1 MTITDFTLA
10 LTADTLDDIE
20 KTRISMQ
27 NRYRQM
33 TRTESDADGE
43 ERGFGL
49 PEDSYA
55 VMSVKALVDGLL
67 AQEKEATKIL
77 EKVMKSH
84 ALGPWVKS
92 QKGVGLKQG
101 ARLIA
106 AVGDPYWNTLHDR
119 ARTVTEFWSYA
130 GFGVGEDGGAVKRKK
145 GVKSNWNAKAKM
157 RAFLI
162 AESCLKQKGS
172 PYEIVYRSRRA
183 HTEAVHPD
191 WTKGRHH
198 NDALRIASKEI
209 LKDMWIATR
218 DIYEAR
224 ELTAA

>member
-1 MTITDFTLA
+1 MAITDYTLA
-10 LTADTLDDIE
+10 LSADTLDDIE

-33 TRTESDADGE
+33 IRTETDSDGE
-43 ERGFGL
+43 DRGFGL

-55 VMSVKALVDGLL
+55 VMRVRGIVDSLIE
-67 AQEKEATKIL
+67 QEKEATKIL

-84 ALGPWVKS
+84 ALGSWVKA

-106 AVGDPYWNTLHDR
+106 AIGDPYWNTLHDR
-119 ARTVTEFWSYA
+119 PRSVQEFWSYC
-130 GFGVGEDGGAVKRKK
+130 GYGVGDEGTAVRRKK

-172 PYEIVYRSRRA
+172 PYEIVYRNRRA
-183 HTEAVHPD
+183 HTDVTHPE
-191 WTKGRHH
+191 WSAGRSH
-198 NDALRIASKEI
+198 NDALRVAAKEI
-209 LKDMWIATR
+209 LKDMWIATK
-218 DIYEAR
+218 DIYEQD
-224 ELTAA
+224 

>member
-10 LTADTLDDIE
+10 LSADTLDDIE
-20 KTRISMQ
+20 KTRIGMQ
-27 NRYRQM
+27 NRYGQM
-33 TRTESDADGE
+33 TRTGVDADGV

-55 VMSVKALVDGLL
+55 VMSVKGLVDGLA

-77 EKVMKSH
+77 EKVMKGH
-84 ALGPWVKS
+84 PLAGWVKAS
-92 QKGVGLKQG
+92 KGVGLKQG

-106 AVGDPYWNTLHDR
+106 AVGDPYWNTLHNR
-119 ARTVTEFWSYA
+119 PRTVTEFWSYC
-130 GFGVGEDGGAVKRKK
+130 GFGVAEDGGAVKRKK

-157 RAFLI
+157 RAYLI

-172 PYEIVYRSRRA
+172 PYEIAYRERRA

-209 LKDMWIATR
+209 LKDLWIATR

-224 ELTAA
+224 DNTI

>member
-1 MTITDFTLA
+1 MTITDYTLA
-10 LTADTLDDIE
+10 LSADTLDDIE

-33 TRTESDADGE
+33 VRTETDADGE
-43 ERGFGL
+43 NRGFGL

-55 VMSVKALVDGLL
+55 VMSVKNLVDALQ

-77 EKVMKSH
+77 EKMMKSH
-84 ALGPWVKS
+84 PLGAWVKK

-106 AVGDPYWNTLHDR
+106 AIGDPYWNSLHGR
-119 ARTVTEFWSYA
+119 PRSVTELWSYA
-130 GFGVGEDGGAVKRKK
+130 GFGINDEGTAVKRKK
-145 GVKSNWNAKAKM
+145 GVKSNWNSKAKM

-172 PYEIVYRSRRA
+172 PYEIVYRNRRT
-183 HTEAVHPD
+183 HTDQTHPE
-191 WTKGRHH
+191 WTAGRSH
-198 NDALRIASKEI
+198 NDALRMASKEI
-209 LKDMWIATR
+209 LKDMWIATKE
-218 DIYEAR
+218 IYEQK
-224 ELTAA
+224 EV